1 MVKVFEELW
10 LDWGSANSVGINSLR
25 SSGFGGACTASS
37 ANIRNVPKVW
47 AES

>member
-10 LDWGSANSVGINSLR
+10 LDWCSANSTRINSLH

-37 ANIRNVPKVW
+37 ANVRNVPKVW